1 MLRKYHPVFKMSVS
15 HITSAGQFD
24 DMIRST
30 PSDQYIFVDFYTT
43 WCGPCKRMAP
53 ILERLARKYSHIKF
67 AKVNIE
73 DVIELADRYN
83 ISSIPTFYL
92 FSGQSADPKYPPI
105 SGANESRIEGL
116 LKRVKLPL
124 SSDAI
129 SSDTNLP
136 EPKQTE
142 ISIQEQRREFSP
154 SEKLKRKQSDDRREQ
169 TAESKIES
177 ITSTKQ
183 FGDLLFSTPPNRY
196 IFVDFYANWCGPCK
210 KIAPKIEKLANE
222 YSHVKFVKINVDELV
237 DLANLYHISSIPC
250 FHLLSGQSMDPKC
263 LPVIGSDETK
273 IENLL
278 QITLSSKLDSE
289 QLQQQKEQKREMV
302 TL

>member
-1 MLRKYHPVFKMSVS
+1 MSVS

-43 WCGPCKRMAP
+43 WCGPCRRMAP
-53 ILERLARKYSHIKF
+53 ILERLAREYSHIKF

-92 FSGQSADPKYPPI
+92 FSGQSAVPKYPPI
-105 SGANESRIEGL
+105 SGASESRIEDL

-124 SSDAI
+124 SSGAD
-129 SSDTNLP
+129 LP
-136 EPKQTE
+136 EPKKTE
-142 ISIQEQRREFSP
+142 TTIQEQRIEDSP
-154 SEKLKRKQSDDRREQ
+154 SEKTKRKRSDDRKEQ
-169 TAESKIES
+169 TAKSKIES

-183 FGDLLFSTPPNRY
+183 FGDLLSSTPPDRY
-196 IFVDFYANWCGPCK
+196 IFVDFYAKWCGPCK
-210 KIAPKIEKLANE
+210 KIAPKIEKLATK

-250 FHLLSGQSMDPKC
+250 FHLLSGQSMAPKC

-278 QITLSSKLDSE
+278 QITLPSKLDSE
-289 QLQQQKEQKREMV
+289 QLQQQKEQKREMG
-302 TL
+302 TI